1 MHADQHVV
9 SAALQAGAAG
19 YVLKECAG
27 SELVD
32 AIRTVADNRTYLSPA
47 VAGGVVR
54 DYVAHLTAAEMHDQP
69 RLTSRER
76 QILQLIA
83 EGHAT
88 KDIAARL
95 DISAKT
101 VGTHREH
108 IMAKLDVHSVA
119 GLTKYAIRQGITTS
133 ESGPSDLS
141 GRR

>member
-1 MHADQHVV
+1 
-9 SAALQAGAAG
+9 
-19 YVLKECAG
+19 
-27 SELVD
+27 
-32 AIRTVADNRTYLSPA
+32 
-47 VAGGVVR
+47 
-54 DYVAHLTAAEMHDQP
+54 
-69 RLTSRER
+69 LTSRER